1 MLVDRHQKHRASEKF
16 GRKNNMNFAELRFWG
31 YLAAALLL
39 LVAVRPVA
47 LRCAG
52 DHDQASC
59 LYDRTS
65 ILAIGLFLLGCV
77 SPTTLGIFLF
87 VCAVTYTGLSFF
99 LRGTGAH
106 RYAFLVVLVPLQLL
120 PLLYYKYSH
129 FLANGVL
136 RADVPGL
143 SELIIPVGLSFYTFQ
158 VVGFVVDTVI
168 RKHPLPRFL
177 DFMNFAGFFP
187 QIVAGPIE
195 RRENL
200 LPQMERFR
208 FRWDPKAVDEG
219 AAWIVIGLFF
229 KVCLADN
236 LSVHFDP
243 RSTDNP
249 FLIWLN
255 NIIFGFRIYYDFAG
269 YSFIALGVARC
280 LGIGLTLNFASPYV
294 SGDAQEFWRRWHITL
309 STWFRDYVYLPLG
322 GSRTKTWA
330 LSILIVF
337 VVSGVW
343 HGAGWNFI
351 LWGLLWGIFLLLF
364 HAFKKWLIPRPIG
377 WALTLIG
384 AFFAW
389 LCFYETRTD
398 VLLAKMATLLN
409 LGGYSMQNLRAL
421 IPILEPGNAFVLA
434 SFLLLAC
441 SVLLIEWLSLR
452 KTGEPYAFFK
462 KPAVLCT
469 MVAMTVLLA
478 PGEKNDFIYF
488 AF

>member
-1 MLVDRHQKHRASEKF
+1 
-16 GRKNNMNFAELRFWG
+16 MNFAEFRFWF
-31 YLAAALLL
+31 YLTSVLG
-39 LVAVRPVA
+39 LVLA
-47 LRCAG
+47 LRPIFIKTSGNNNA
-52 DHDQASC
+52 AVSR
-59 LYDRTS
+59 YDRTT
-65 ILAIGLFLLGCV
+65 ILIVGLFLLGCV
-77 SPTTLGIFLF
+77 SITTLSIFLF
-87 VCAVTYTGLSFF
+87 VCVITYAGLALF
-99 LRGTGAH
+99 LRGSSLH

-129 FLANGVL
+129 FFVNGILQANT
-136 RADVPGL
+136 PGL
-143 SELIIPVGLSFYTFQ
+143 SELIIPAGLSFYTFQ

-168 RKHPLPRFL
+168 HKHPLPRFL
-177 DFMNFAGFFP
+177 DFMNFAAFFP

-200 LPQMERFR
+200 LPQMEHFR
-208 FRWDPKAVDEG
+208 FRWDPRSIDEG

-236 LSVHFDP
+236 LAVHFDP
-243 RSTDNP
+243 RPTDNP

-269 YSFIALGVARC
+269 YSFVALGIARC
-280 LGIGLTLNFASPYV
+280 FGIGLTLNFASPYV

-337 VVSGVW
+337 TVSGIW

-351 LWGLLWGIFLLLF
+351 LWGLLWGVMLLIF
-364 HAFKKWLIPRPIG
+364 HAFKRWKIPRVAG
-377 WALTLIG
+377 WGLTMIG

-398 VLLAKMATLLN
+398 VLFAKIGTLLN
-409 LGGYSMQNLRAL
+409 PVAYTSQNLHQIIA
-421 IPILEPGNAFVLA
+421 ILEPGNAFVLGA
-434 SFLLLAC
+434 FLLMAVA
-441 SVLLIEWLSLR
+441 VLLIEWFSLR
-452 KTGEPYAFFK
+452 QTGEPYALFK
-462 KPAVLCT
+462 KPAVLCVL
-469 MVAMTVLLA
+469 VAMTVLLA

>member
-1 MLVDRHQKHRASEKF
+1 
-16 GRKNNMNFAELRFWG
+16 MNFAEFRFWF
-31 YLAAALLL
+31 YLACILGFVL
-39 LVAVRPVA
+39 AVRPIVV
-47 LRCAG
+47 RCSGRSDA
-52 DHDQASC
+52 AISR
-59 LYDRTS
+59 YDRTA
-65 ILAIGLFLLGCV
+65 ILIVGLCLLGCV
-77 SPTTLGIFLF
+77 SLKTLGIFLF
-87 VCAVTYTGLSFF
+87 VCVITYVGLALF
-99 LRGTGAH
+99 LKGSGRH

-129 FLANGVL
+129 FLVNGIL
-136 RADVPGL
+136 RAEVPGL
-143 SELIIPVGLSFYTFQ
+143 AELIIPVGLSFYTFQ

-168 RKHPLPRFL
+168 HKHPLPRFL

-208 FRWDPKAVDEG
+208 FRWDPRAVDEG

-236 LSVHFDP
+236 LAVHFDP
-243 RSTDNP
+243 RPTDNP

-280 LGIGLTLNFASPYV
+280 LGIRLTLNFASPYV
-294 SGDAQEFWRRWHITL
+294 SGDAQEFWRCWHITL

-330 LSILIVF
+330 LSIFIVF
-337 VVSGVW
+337 IVSGIW

-351 LWGLLWGIFLLLF
+351 LWGLLWGLMLLLF
-364 HAFKKWLIPRPIG
+364 HVCKRLRIPRPLG
-377 WALTLIG
+377 WSLTMVG

-398 VLLAKMATLLN
+398 VLFAKMGTLLDPTTYT
-409 LGGYSMQNLRAL
+409 LANLRQVIA
-421 IPILEPGNAFVLA
+421 ILEPGSAFVLA
-434 SFLLLAC
+434 AFLLMAFSALVVEWF
-441 SVLLIEWLSLR
+441 SVR
-452 KTGEPYAFFK
+452 KTGQPYAFFK
-462 KPAVLCT
+462 KPAVLCAL
-469 MVAMTVLLA
+469 VVMTVLLA

>member
-1 MLVDRHQKHRASEKF
+1 V
-16 GRKNNMNFAELRFWG
+16 NFAELRFWL
-31 YLAAALLL
+31 YLAGVLG
-39 LVAVRPVA
+39 LVLA
-47 LRCAG
+47 LRPIFIKVSGTG
-52 DHDQASC
+52 DAAISR
-59 LYDRTS
+59 YDRTS
-65 ILAIGLFLLGCV
+65 ILIVGLFLLGCV

-87 VCAVTYTGLSFF
+87 VCVITYVGLALF
-99 LRGTGAH
+99 LRGSGLH
-106 RYAFLVVLVPLQLL
+106 RYAFLIVLVPLQLL

-129 FLANGVL
+129 FLVNGIL

-168 RKHPLPRFL
+168 HKHPLPRFL

-236 LSVHFDP
+236 LATHFDP

-255 NIIFGFRIYYDFAG
+255 NIVFGFRIYYDFAG

-280 LGIGLTLNFASPYV
+280 LGIRLTLNFASPYV

-322 GSRTKTWA
+322 GSRTKTWT

-337 VVSGVW
+337 VVSGIW

-351 LWGLLWGIFLLLF
+351 LWGLFWGIFLLLF
-364 HAFKKWLIPRPIG
+364 HAFKKWRIPRPIG
-377 WALTLIG
+377 WALTMIA

-389 LCFYETRTD
+389 LCFYETRTN
-398 VLLAKMATLLN
+398 VLFAKMTTLLTPAAYN
-409 LGGYSMQNLRAL
+409 WQSLQAVV
-421 IPILEPGNAFVLA
+421 PTLEPGNTFVLA
-434 SFLLLAC
+434 AFLVMAFSALLF
-441 SVLLIEWLSLR
+441 EWLSLR
-452 KTGEPYAFFK
+452 QTGEPYAFFK
-462 KPAVLCT
+462 KPGVLCVL
-469 MVAMTVLLA
+469 VALTVLLA

>member
-1 MLVDRHQKHRASEKF
+1 
-16 GRKNNMNFAELRFWG
+16 MNFAEFRFWF
-31 YLAAALLL
+31 YLACILG
-39 LVAVRPVA
+39 LVLA
-47 LRCAG
+47 LRPIVVHGAG
-52 DHDQASC
+52 GSEASITR
-59 LYDRTS
+59 YDRTA
-65 ILAIGLFLLGCV
+65 ILIVGLFLLGCV
-77 SPTTLGIFLF
+77 SVTTLGIFLF
-87 VCAVTYTGLSFF
+87 VCVITYVGLALF
-99 LRGTGAH
+99 LRGTGLH

-129 FLANGVL
+129 FLVNGIL
-136 RADVPGL
+136 RADIPGL
-143 SELIIPVGLSFYTFQ
+143 SELVIPVGLSFYTFQ

-168 RKHPLPRFL
+168 NKHTLPRFL

-200 LPQMERFR
+200 LPQMEQFR

-236 LSVHFDP
+236 LAVHFDP
-243 RSTDNP
+243 RPTDNP

-255 NIIFGFRIYYDFAG
+255 NVIFGFRIYYDFAG

-280 LGIGLTLNFASPYV
+280 LGIRLTLNFASPYV

-337 VVSGVW
+337 TVSGVW

-351 LWGLLWGIFLLLF
+351 LWGLLWGLMLILF
-364 HAFKKWLIPRPIG
+364 HACKGLRIPRPLG
-377 WALTLIG
+377 WALTTVG

-389 LCFYETRTD
+389 LCFYETRTP
-398 VLLAKMATLLN
+398 VLFAKMRTLLDPGAYTLTN
-409 LGGYSMQNLRAL
+409 LQQL
-421 IPILEPGNAFVLA
+421 IAIVEPGNAFVLA
-434 SFLLLAC
+434 AFLLMAFFTL
-441 SVLLIEWLSLR
+441 VIEWFSLR
-452 KTGEPYAFFK
+452 NTRQPYAFFK
-462 KPAVLCT
+462 KPPVLC
-469 MVAMTVLLA
+469 ALIALTVLLA
-478 PGEKNDFIYF
+478 PGARNDFIYF

>member
-1 MLVDRHQKHRASEKF
+1 V
-16 GRKNNMNFAELRFWG
+16 NFAELRFWF
-31 YLAAALLL
+31 YLACILG
-39 LVAVRPVA
+39 LVLA
-47 LRCAG
+47 LRPIVVR
-52 DHDQASC
+52 ASGRSEASIAK
-59 LYDRTS
+59 YDRTA
-65 ILAIGLFLLGCV
+65 ILIVGLFLLGCV
-77 SPTTLGIFLF
+77 SVTTLGIFLF
-87 VCAVTYTGLSFF
+87 VCVITYVGLALF
-99 LRGTGAH
+99 LRGSGLH
-106 RYAFLVVLVPLQLL
+106 RYGFLVFLVPLQLL

-129 FLANGVL
+129 FLVNGVL

-168 RKHPLPRFL
+168 HKHPLPRFL

-208 FRWDPKAVDEG
+208 FRWDPQAVDEG
-219 AAWIVIGLFF
+219 AVWIVIGLFF

-236 LSVHFDP
+236 LAVHFDP
-243 RSTDNP
+243 RATDNP

-280 LGIGLTLNFASPYV
+280 LGITLTLNFASPYV

-351 LWGLLWGIFLLLF
+351 LWGLLWGIFLLMF
-364 HAFKKWLIPRPIG
+364 HTFKKWRIPRPIG
-377 WALTLIG
+377 WAFTLIG

-389 LCFYETRTD
+389 LCFYETRTG
-398 VLLAKMATLLN
+398 VLFAKVGTLLDPFA
-409 LGGYSMQNLRAL
+409 YTFHNLRQL
-421 IPILEPGNAFVLA
+421 LVVLEPGNAFVLGA
-434 SFLLLAC
+434 FLSMAF
-441 SVLLIEWLSLR
+441 VALIVEWLSLR
-452 KTGEPYAFFK
+452 CTGEPYAWFK
-462 KPAVLCT
+462 KPVVLGVL
-469 MVAMTVLLA
+469 VALTIWLA
-478 PGEKNDFIYF
+478 PSEKNDFIYF

>member
-1 MLVDRHQKHRASEKF
+1 
-16 GRKNNMNFAELRFWG
+16 MNFAEFRFWF
-31 YLAAALLL
+31 YLACILG
-39 LVAVRPVA
+39 LVLGLRPIVVR
-47 LRCAG
+47 G
-52 DHDQASC
+52 TGGSEASIAR
-59 LYDRTS
+59 YDRTA
-65 ILAIGLFLLGCV
+65 ILIVGLFLLGCV
-77 SPTTLGIFLF
+77 SVTTLGIFLF
-87 VCAVTYTGLSFF
+87 VCVITYVGLALF
-99 LRGTGAH
+99 LRGSGMH
-106 RYAFLVVLVPLQLL
+106 RYGFLVVLVPLQLL

-129 FLANGVL
+129 FLVNGIL
-136 RADVPGL
+136 RAEVPGL
-143 SELIIPVGLSFYTFQ
+143 SELIIPAGLSFYTFQ

-168 RKHPLPRFL
+168 HKHPLPRFL
-177 DFMNFAGFFP
+177 DFMNFAAFFP

-195 RRENL
+195 RRENF

-208 FRWDPKAVDEG
+208 LRWDPKAVDEG

-229 KVCLADN
+229 KICLADN
-236 LSVHFDP
+236 LAVHFDP
-243 RSTDNP
+243 RATDNP

-280 LGIGLTLNFASPYV
+280 LGINLTLNFASPYV

-337 VVSGVW
+337 IVSGIW

-351 LWGLLWGIFLLLF
+351 LWGLLWGLMLLLF
-364 HAFKKWLIPRPIG
+364 HFCKRLRIPRPLG
-377 WALTLIG
+377 WALTMVG

-398 VLLAKMATLLN
+398 VLFAKMGTLLDPTAYTMTN
-409 LGGYSMQNLRAL
+409 LQQVIA
-421 IPILEPGNAFVLA
+421 ILEPGNAFVLA
-434 SFLLLAC
+434 AFLSMAFFAL
-441 SVLLIEWLSLR
+441 VVEWFSLR
-452 KTGEPYAFFK
+452 NTGQPYAFFK
-462 KPAVLCT
+462 KPAVLCAL
-469 MVAMTVLLA
+469 VALTVLLA

>member
-1 MLVDRHQKHRASEKF
+1 
-16 GRKNNMNFAELRFWG
+16 MNFAEFRFWF
-31 YLAAALLL
+31 YLACILG
-39 LVAVRPVA
+39 LVLA
-47 LRCAG
+47 LRLIVVWG
-52 DHDQASC
+52 TGGREASIAR
-59 LYDRTS
+59 YDR
-65 ILAIGLFLLGCV
+65 IAVLIVGLFLLGCV
-77 SPTTLGIFLF
+77 SVTTLGIFLF
-87 VCAVTYTGLSFF
+87 VCVITYAGLALF
-99 LRGTGAH
+99 LRGSGMH
-106 RYAFLVVLVPLQLL
+106 RYGFLVVLVPLQLL

-129 FLANGVL
+129 FLVNGIL
-136 RADVPGL
+136 QAEIPGL
-143 SELIIPVGLSFYTFQ
+143 SELIIPAGLSFYTFQ

-168 RKHPLPRFL
+168 HKHPLPRFI
-177 DFMNFAGFFP
+177 DFMNFAAFFP
-187 QIVAGPIE
+187 QIVAGPVE
-195 RRENL
+195 RRENF

-236 LSVHFDP
+236 LAIHFDP
-243 RSTDNP
+243 RPTDNP
-249 FLIWLN
+249 FIIWLN

-280 LGIGLTLNFASPYV
+280 LGINLTLNFASPYV

-337 VVSGVW
+337 IVSGIW

-351 LWGLLWGIFLLLF
+351 LWGLLWGVMLLIFHFCKRLG
-364 HAFKKWLIPRPIG
+364 IPRPLG
-377 WALTLIG
+377 WALTMVG

-389 LCFYETRTD
+389 LCFYETRTG
-398 VLLAKMATLLN
+398 VLFAKMGTLLSPTAYT
-409 LGGYSMQNLRAL
+409 LTNLRQVIAV
-421 IPILEPGNAFVLA
+421 LEPGNAFVLA
-434 SFLLLAC
+434 SFLSMAFLAL
-441 SVLLIEWLSLR
+441 VVEWFSLR
-452 KTGEPYAFFK
+452 NTGQPYAFFK
-462 KPAVLCT
+462 KPAVLCAL
-469 MVAMTVLLA
+469 VALTVLLA

>member
-1 MLVDRHQKHRASEKF
+1 
-16 GRKNNMNFAELRFWG
+16 MNFAEFRFWF
-31 YLAAALLL
+31 YLAYVLG
-39 LVAVRPVA
+39 LVLAFRPIFIRAWDNSDAVIAR
-47 LRCAG
+47 
-52 DHDQASC
+52 
-59 LYDRTS
+59 YDRTS
-65 ILAIGLFLLGCV
+65 ILIVGLFLLGCV
-77 SPTTLGIFLF
+77 SVTTLGIFLF
-87 VCAVTYTGLSFF
+87 VCIITYAGLALF
-99 LRGTGAH
+99 LRGSGFH

-129 FLANGVL
+129 FLVNGVL

-168 RKHPLPRFL
+168 HKHPLPRFL

-200 LPQMERFR
+200 LPQMEQFR

-236 LSVHFDP
+236 LAVHFDP

-337 VVSGVW
+337 TVSGIW

-351 LWGLLWGIFLLLF
+351 LWGMLWGLMLLLF
-364 HAFKKWLIPRPIG
+364 HVCKRLRIPRPLG
-377 WALTLIG
+377 WALTMVG

-398 VLLAKMATLLN
+398 VLFAKMETLLDPTTYT
-409 LGGYSMQNLRAL
+409 LGSLREV
-421 IPILEPGNAFVLA
+421 IPTLEPGNAFVLVA
-434 SFLLLAC
+434 FLLMAC
-441 SVLLIEWLSLR
+441 VVLVIEWLSLR

-462 KPAVLCT
+462 KPAVLC
-469 MVAMTVLLA
+469 AMIALTVLLA

>member
-1 MLVDRHQKHRASEKF
+1 L
-16 GRKNNMNFAELRFWG
+16 NFAEFRFWV
-31 YLAAALLL
+31 YLAGVLG
-39 LVAVRPVA
+39 LVLA
-47 LRCAG
+47 LRPIFIR
-52 DHDQASC
+52 ASGNSDAAISR
-59 LYDRTS
+59 YDRTS
-65 ILAIGLFLLGCV
+65 ILIVGLFLLGCV
-77 SPTTLGIFLF
+77 SVTTLGIFLF
-87 VCAVTYTGLSFF
+87 VCIITYVGLALF
-99 LRGTGAH
+99 LKGSGLH

-129 FLANGVL
+129 FLVNGIL
-136 RADVPGL
+136 QADMPGL

-168 RKHPLPRFL
+168 HKHPLPRFL

-219 AAWIVIGLFF
+219 AAWIVIGLFL

-236 LSVHFDP
+236 LAAHFDP
-243 RSTDNP
+243 RPTDNP

-280 LGIGLTLNFASPYV
+280 LDIRLTLNFASPYV
-294 SGDAQEFWRRWHITL
+294 SADAQEFWRRWHITL

-351 LWGLLWGIFLLLF
+351 LWGLLWGIFLLMF
-364 HAFKKWLIPRPIG
+364 HAFKKWQIPRPVG
-377 WALTLIG
+377 WAFTLIG

-389 LCFYETRTD
+389 LCFYETRTSVLMEKMSSLLNPMNYSLPHLKAATAMLEPGD
-398 VLLAKMATLLN
+398 AFVLGAFVLLAFATL
-409 LGGYSMQNLRAL
+409 AL
-421 IPILEPGNAFVLA
+421 
-434 SFLLLAC
+434 
-441 SVLLIEWLSLR
+441 EWISLR
-452 KTGEPYAFFK
+452 HYNEPYALLK
-462 KPAVLCT
+462 RPVVLCILVILT
-469 MVAMTVLLA
+469 IWLA
-478 PGEKNDFIYF
+478 PSKESDFIYF

>member
-1 MLVDRHQKHRASEKF
+1 ML
-16 GRKNNMNFAELRFWG
+16 
-31 YLAAALLL
+31 
-39 LVAVRPVA
+39 A
-47 LRCAG
+47 LRPIVVRGAG
-52 DHDQASC
+52 GSDESIAR
-59 LYDRTS
+59 YDRTA
-65 ILAIGLFLLGCV
+65 ILVVGLFLLGCASV
-77 SPTTLGIFLF
+77 TTLGIFLF
-87 VCAVTYTGLSFF
+87 VCVITYVGLALF
-99 LRGTGAH
+99 LGGSGLH
-106 RYAFLVVLVPLQLL
+106 RYGFLVVLVPLQLL
-120 PLLYYKYSH
+120 PLFYYKYSH
-129 FLANGVL
+129 FLVNGVL

-168 RKHPLPRFL
+168 HKHPLPRFL

-200 LPQMERFR
+200 LPQMEQFR

-236 LSVHFDP
+236 LAVHFDP
-243 RSTDNP
+243 RPTDNP

-280 LGIGLTLNFASPYV
+280 LGIRLTLNFASPYV

-337 VVSGVW
+337 IVSGIW

-351 LWGLLWGIFLLLF
+351 LWGLLWGLMLLLF
-364 HAFKKWLIPRPIG
+364 HVCKRLRIPRPLG
-377 WALTLIG
+377 WALTMVG

-398 VLLAKMATLLN
+398 VLFAKMGTLLDPTAYTLAN
-409 LGGYSMQNLRAL
+409 LHQV
-421 IPILEPGNAFVLA
+421 ITILEPGGAFVLA
-434 SFLLLAC
+434 AFLLMGFFA
-441 SVLLIEWLSLR
+441 LLLEWFSLR
-452 KTGEPYAFFK
+452 RTGEPYAWFRR
-462 KPAVLCT
+462 PVILCIL
-469 MVAMTVLLA
+469 VALTIWLA
-478 PGEKNDFIYF
+478 PSEKNDFIYF

>member
-1 MLVDRHQKHRASEKF
+1 
-16 GRKNNMNFAELRFWG
+16 MNFAEFRFWF
-31 YLAAALLL
+31 YLACILG
-39 LVAVRPVA
+39 LVLAVRPIVI
-47 LRCAG
+47 R
-52 DHDQASC
+52 ASGRSDASISR
-59 LYDRTS
+59 YDRTA
-65 ILAIGLFLLGCV
+65 ILIVGLFLLGCV
-77 SPTTLGIFLF
+77 SVTTLGIFLF
-87 VCAVTYTGLSFF
+87 VCVITYVGLSLF
-99 LRGTGAH
+99 LRGTGIH

-129 FLANGVL
+129 FLVNGIL
-136 RADVPGL
+136 RAELPGL

-168 RKHPLPRFL
+168 HKHPLPRFL

-236 LSVHFDP
+236 LAVHFDP
-243 RSTDNP
+243 RPTDNP

-280 LGIGLTLNFASPYV
+280 LGIRLTLNFASPYV

-309 STWFRDYVYLPLG
+309 STWFRDYIYLPLG
-322 GSRTKTWA
+322 GSRTKAWA
-330 LSILIVF
+330 LTIVVVF
-337 VVSGVW
+337 VVSGIW

-364 HAFKKWLIPRPIG
+364 HYFKKRNVPRPVG
-377 WALTLIG
+377 WALTMIG

-398 VLLAKMATLLN
+398 VLIAKMMTLLDPFA
-409 LGGYSMQNLRAL
+409 YTSHNLRQL
-421 IPILEPGNAFVLA
+421 LVVLEPGNAFVLGA
-434 SFLLLAC
+434 FLSMAFVALT
-441 SVLLIEWLSLR
+441 VEWLSLR
-452 KTGEPYAFFK
+452 WTGEPYAWFK
-462 KPAVLCT
+462 NPVVLGVL
-469 MVAMTVLLA
+469 VALTIWLA
-478 PGEKNDFIYF
+478 PSEKNDFIYF

>member
-1 MLVDRHQKHRASEKF
+1 
-16 GRKNNMNFAELRFWG
+16 MNFAEFRFWF
-31 YLAAALLL
+31 YLAYVLG
-39 LVAVRPVA
+39 LVLTLRPIFVRISNRDNTFIA
-47 LRCAG
+47 R
-52 DHDQASC
+52 
-59 LYDRTS
+59 YDRTS
-65 ILAIGLFLLGCV
+65 ILIIGLFLLGCV
-77 SPTTLGIFLF
+77 SLTTLGIFLF
-87 VCAVTYTGLSFF
+87 VCIITYLGLALF
-99 LRGTGAH
+99 LRGSSIH
-106 RYAFLVVLVPLQLL
+106 RYAFLVALVPLQLL

-129 FLANGVL
+129 FLVNGIL
-136 RADVPGL
+136 QADLPGL
-143 SELIIPVGLSFYTFQ
+143 SDLIIPVGLSFYTFQ

-168 RKHPLPRFL
+168 HKHPLPRFL
-177 DFMNFAGFFP
+177 DFMNFAAFFP

-208 FRWDPKAVDEG
+208 FRWDSKAVDEG

-236 LSVHFDP
+236 LAVHFDP
-243 RSTDNP
+243 RPTENP
-249 FLIWLN
+249 FFIWLN

-269 YSFIALGVARC
+269 YSFIALGIARC
-280 LGIGLTLNFASPYV
+280 LGVNLTLNFASPYV

-337 VVSGVW
+337 IVSGIW

-351 LWGLLWGIFLLLF
+351 LWGLFWGLMLLLF
-364 HAFKKWLIPRPIG
+364 HACKRLRIPRPLG
-377 WALTLIG
+377 WAFTMAG

-398 VLLAKMATLLN
+398 ILFAKMGTLLDPTAYT
-409 LGGYSMQNLRAL
+409 LAHVRQVIA
-421 IPILEPGNAFVLA
+421 ILEPGGAFVLA
-434 SFLLLAC
+434 AFLLMAF
-441 SVLLIEWLSLR
+441 SALIVEWFSLR
-452 KTGEPYAFFK
+452 NTGQPYAFFK
-462 KPAVLCT
+462 KPAVLCGL
-469 MVAMTVLLA
+469 VALTVLLA